1 MLEKKL
7 IQYIE
12 ENESMLNDLRRV
24 RDLHLPDGYI
34 GAGLIRNYVWD
45 RLHGWDNRQQHNDI
59 DVIYFDPNDCTEERD
74 RALENHLITSTGN
87 TKWSVKN
94 QARMHEKNGNSPYTS
109 TGDAISFWPEVVTAI
124 AVRIDQEDRL
134 EVLAPYGLEDL
145 FQLKVRRSP
154 RFEDHAYY
162 LARIHKKQWQQKW
175 PLLQIQED

>member
-1 MLEKKL
+1 MLEMKL
-7 IQYIE
+7 KQYIE
-12 ENESMLNDLRRV
+12 ENEPMLNDLRRV

-34 GAGLIRNYVWD
+34 AAGYIRNYIWD

-59 DVIYFDPNDCTEERD
+59 DVIYFDSNDCSEERD
-74 RALENHLITSTGN
+74 RELENQLIAATGN

-94 QARMHEKNGNSPYTS
+94 QARMHEKNGNAPYTS

-124 AVRIDQEDRL
+124 AVRIDHEEQL

-154 RFEDHAYY
+154 RFEDRSYY
-162 LARIHKKQWQQKW
+162 LSRIHTKHWQQHW
-175 PLLQIQED
+175 PLLQIEED